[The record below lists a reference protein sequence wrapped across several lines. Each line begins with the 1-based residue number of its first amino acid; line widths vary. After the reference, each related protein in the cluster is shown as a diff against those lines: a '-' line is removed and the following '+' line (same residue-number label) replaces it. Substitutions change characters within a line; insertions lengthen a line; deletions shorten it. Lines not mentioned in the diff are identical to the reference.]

1 MYMLRKRFL
10 IRKQEFVRGFTWEH
24 YFLVKNV
31 IPNDTEGLYATQIML

>member
-1 MYMLRKRFL
+1 MYMLRKGFL
-10 IRKQEFVRGFTWEH
+10 IRKQEFVRGFTREH